1 MSQRFLDVQVSREG
15 RYALGRDTVTG
26 AWFLSI
32 PVANNM
38 VDYEEYYRLDGDEYD
53 RFRADPDAALAF
65 ADACRAHIYD
75 DRLILKPGT
84 DRGVAV

>member
-1 MSQRFLDVQVSREG
+1 MRWGATRRQ
-15 RYALGRDTVTG
+15 G

-38 VDYEEYYRLDGDEYD
+38 VDYEVYYRLDGDEYD
-53 RFRADPDAALAF
+53 RFRADPVAALAF

-84 DRGVAV
+84 DRGGAV

>member
-1 MSQRFLDVQVSREG
+1 MSQRFVDVEVNRDG
-15 RYALGRDTVTG
+15 RYSLGRDTKTG

-38 VDYEEYYRLDGDEYD
+38 VDYEEYYRLDTDEYD
-53 RFRADPDAALAF
+53 RFQQDRKAALAF
-65 ADACRAHIYD
+65 ADACRVHIYD
-75 DRLILKPGT
+75 DRLILQPGA